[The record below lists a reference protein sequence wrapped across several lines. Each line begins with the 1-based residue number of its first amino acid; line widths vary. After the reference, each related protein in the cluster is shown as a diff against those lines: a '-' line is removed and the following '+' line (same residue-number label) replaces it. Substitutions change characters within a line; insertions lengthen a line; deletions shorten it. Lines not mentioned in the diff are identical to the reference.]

1 MAQGVG
7 GEDPVGYARD
17 DVKNSP
23 HAGEWMELFGK
34 AVALYRGE
42 PAGGDADAKRRDEQL
57 KQLQAGTTGDAA
69 VGIAKEFLG
78 AEGGLILDVKST
90 YSTPADIAAFVK
102 FLKGQGINVFGVGTF
117 KPEQLAALGDD
128 TRKVTFFHGINDMES
143 KVAARS
149 KPGADVMFNGGSL
162 LNGGPEYLV
171 AGREVYEIN
180 QGAYQRLVAL
190 QRRLAL
196 NIGLYVQE
204 SAVSPDAVQKITE
217 LVNRNPSVFTRGFA
231 YGNVSGS
238 AEERDDGHRHG
249 RAEVDGLVAEALGAR
264 RATAEQ
270 DLRDA
275 LRLDASRLVASEVE
289 ARLRARPNF
298 LAAFPASALV
308 QLRAELDAAGPR
320 LADEAWTKLTDLRAW
335 FGAEGGTD
343 ADEAAARRAGAGA
356 VRRSRAGAAARVRL
370 PR

>member
-1 MAQGVG
+1 M
-7 GEDPVGYARD
+7 
-17 DVKNSP
+17 
-23 HAGEWMELFGK
+23 
-34 AVALYRGE
+34 
-42 PAGGDADAKRRDEQL
+42 
-57 KQLQAGTTGDAA
+57 
-69 VGIAKEFLG
+69 
-78 AEGGLILDVKST
+78 
-90 YSTPADIAAFVK
+90 K

-143 KVAARS
+143 KSAELT
-149 KPGADVMFNGGSL
+149 PGADVMFNGGSL

-171 AGREVYEIN
+171 AGRDVYEIN
-180 QGAYQRLVAL
+180 QGAYLRLVAL

-204 SAVSPDAVQKITE
+204 SAVAPDAIQKITE

-308 QLRAELDAAGPR
+308 QLRRGARRGRPAAGRRGVDQAHRPAGVVR
-320 LADEAWTKLTDLRAW
+320 GR
-335 FGAEGGTD
+335 GRHRRRRGRG
-343 ADEAAARRAGAGA
+343 RRAGARA
-356 VRRSRAGAAARVRL
+356 VRRSGAGAAARVRL